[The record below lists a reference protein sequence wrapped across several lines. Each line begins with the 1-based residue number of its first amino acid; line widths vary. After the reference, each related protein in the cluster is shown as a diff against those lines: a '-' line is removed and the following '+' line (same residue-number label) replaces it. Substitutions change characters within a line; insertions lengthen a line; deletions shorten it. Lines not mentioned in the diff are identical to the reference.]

1 MCAEMSKNRNIIGED
16 VGSDMLGYFLSPDYE
31 QTVGGLLEELGD
43 NNLKGE
49 LKSAIDNILY
59 LTQSDDLSAMKAD
72 IKSHFEK
79 GNVIALLYADNARIK
94 ALLDLLGVVGSYK
107 SPEDANCPNVEIFGV
122 VQRKVNSVPTQ
133 FIYAAP
139 HLSNFL
145 SLNND
150 DGENHCIVISG
161 DIDSKDAV
169 SGDRKPDVV
178 PPAFTSEDFHKARV
192 SDFLRWV
199 TKLSSG
205 HRLQAADDTQDL
217 KNLTSGTVYQF
228 PFPYTGDSHWDFTP
242 NRLNSLTYTVYTAHA
257 FSDGTDYILVK
268 LDSTTNPAN
277 QFVDKTNNNVCGD
290 NWLNNHVSGY
300 TRKLNFYHS
309 VDDVVNIDDVT
320 IMASSPE
327 TLNQSHTESKGFT
340 QSFSGSIGFSGSN
353 PTGSF
358 TGGVSYSTTNT
369 TTIQDYIVN
378 NYCQQDSYNNAK
390 WEYQFNWASDGAN
403 HWDFDGVPCF
413 YYGVNATNASK
424 TSHTAHIDWIYA
436 VKSVYWDTHEEL
448 TINAKYTFTDGCTM
462 GMHGHDYFVW
472 IDHDRESKEYTNEES
487 YSFTVKRPPHVAV
500 DRATNVD
507 FSKEA
512 SHGSFNLL
520 SDKDWTISADQDW
533 VTSFNYTSSKGTGA
547 TAVGIMYDVAE
558 NTTGAI
564 RNAVITITAS
574 DGEKCLVN
582 ISQSGN

>member
-1 MCAEMSKNRNIIGED
+1 
-16 VGSDMLGYFLSPDYE
+16 MLGYFLSHDYE

-59 LTQSDDLSAMKAD
+59 LTQSDDLSAMQAE

-107 SPEDANCPNVEIFGV
+107 SPEDANCPNVEFFGV
-122 VQRKVNSVPTQ
+122 VQRKVNGVPTP

-178 PPAFTSEDFHKARV
+178 PPAFTSEEFHKSRV
-192 SDFLRWV
+192 ADFLRWV

-217 KNLTSGTVYQF
+217 KNLTSGTNYQF
-228 PFPYTGDSHWDFTP
+228 NLSYTGDSHWDFTP
-242 NRLNSLTYTVYTAHA
+242 NRANLLNYTVYTAHA

-290 NWLNNHVSGY
+290 SWLNNHVSGY
-300 TRKLNFYHS
+300 TRQLHFSHS
-309 VDDVVNIDDVT
+309 VDDAVNQDDVT
-320 IMASSPE
+320 IMQSSPE
-327 TLNQSHTESKGFT
+327 NLNGSHTKSEGFT

-358 TGGVSYSTTNT
+358 TGGVSYSTTDT
-369 TTIQDYIVN
+369 TTIYDYTVTN
-378 NYCQQDSYNNAK
+378 NCLQDSLSSTK
-390 WEYQFNWASDGAN
+390 WEYLFSWPSDGDV
-403 HWDFDGVPCF
+403 HSEFDGF
-413 YYGVNATNASK
+413 LRMYRGVNANNASK
-424 TSHTAHIDWIYA
+424 TSHTAHLDWIYA
-436 VKSVYWDTHEEL
+436 VKPVYWDTHEEL
-448 TINAKYTFTDGCTM
+448 TINAKYSFTDGCAM
-462 GMHGHDYFVW
+462 GEHGTCYYLYTDLHNK
-472 IDHDRESKEYTNEES
+472 ETKEYS
-487 YSFTVKRPPHVAV
+487 YSKHIKISMLRILQY
-500 DRATNVD
+500 
-507 FSKEA
+507 K
-512 SHGSFNLL
+512 LL
-520 SDKDWTISADQDW
+520 AY
-533 VTSFNYTSSKGTGA
+533 YTPLSSP
-547 TAVGIMYDVAE
+547 
-558 NTTGAI
+558 
-564 RNAVITITAS
+564 
-574 DGEKCLVN
+574 L
-582 ISQSGN
+582 